1 VLRER
6 LKAAL
11 ADDPRLASRLALWA
25 RRLLGEAL
33 TLAQRVSLEY
43 PLLGGLS
50 GLDDSGAKELV
61 GALTVELAANHS
73 RRMAGLG
80 LAG

>member
-1 VLRER
+1 MLQER

-33 TLAQRVSLEY
+33 TLAQRVSLDY
-43 PLLGGLS
+43 ALLGGLS
-50 GLDDSGAKELV
+50 GLDDADANELV
-61 GALTVELAANHS
+61 GALTAELAGNHS
-73 RRMAGLG
+73 RRMAALG